1 MEHYLAPKGD
11 ELLIHAT
18 WMNVKGVMLS
28 KRSKTNEHALYT
40 NTRMTNGIHSDIKQM
55 GRVITAKS
63 ERELSGVK
71 EMFCLDYDG
80 RYITVYS
87 LSKLIEL

>member
-1 MEHYLAPKGD
+1 MEYSLAPKGV

-28 KRSKTNEHALYT
+28 QRSKTNERARST
-40 NTRMTNGIHSDIKQM
+40 NTRMSNGICSDIKQM
-55 GRVITAKS
+55 GRAITAKS
-63 ERELSGVK
+63 KRELSGVQ
-71 EMFCLDYDG
+71 EAFRLDYDD
-80 RYITVYS
+80 RYMTVYS